1 MLQVRVV
8 RASDGAV
15 LALVAFGHTGFDRKG
30 RDIVCAGASAVLHT
44 AVLGVTRIAR
54 AEAAVTAGDG
64 HLELLLAPE
73 ARSDGLA
80 WLQAQA
86 VLKAAVAGLR
96 EIGARYPGHIELRE
110 ELEPDPGDGTRA
122 EAGRGRA
129 AIPQRPY
136 GSAR

>member
-54 AEAAVTAGDG
+54 VEAAVSAGDG
-64 HLELLLAPE
+64 YLELHLAPE
-73 ARSDGLA
+73 ARSDGRG
-80 WLQAQA
+80 WQQAQA
-86 VLKAAVAGLR
+86 VLETAVAGLR
-96 EIGARYPGHIELRE
+96 EIGARYPGHIQVRE
-110 ELEPDPGDGTRA
+110 ELEGGPGDGARP
-122 EAGRGRA
+122 EGAGGRA
-129 AIPQRPY
+129 AVTQRQF

>member
-44 AVLGVTRIAR
+44 AVLGVTRVAR
-54 AEAAVTAGDG
+54 VEAAVRAGDG
-64 HLELLLAPE
+64 HLELRLAPE
-73 ARSDGLA
+73 ARSDGPS
-80 WLQAQA
+80 WQQAQA
-86 VLKAAVAGLR
+86 VLEAAVAGLR
-96 EIGARYPGHIELRE
+96 EIGARYPGHIQLRE
-110 ELEPDPGDGTRA
+110 ELEADPGDGTRP
-122 EAGRGRA
+122 ERGDGRGA
-129 AIPQRPY
+129 VPQRPY